1 MIDVIA
7 EYIRNENTRS
17 FEEENALFSIIADEV
32 TYSHGNQ
39 EIMCLMMPVSCK
51 VKEFFYFILYT
62 LRRQQGKL

>member
-1 MIDVIA
+1 MINVVA

-32 TYSHGNQ
+32 TFPHGNQ
-39 EIMCLMMPVSCK
+39 EIMCLRMLVCCK
-51 VKEFFYFILYT
+51 VKEFFFMLYT